1 MADNATD
8 KLILMG
14 RIGAAHGLK
23 GQVRLQSYTEDPL
36 DIASYKPLLT
46 QKPDVN
52 FIIKKARMQKTMLIV
67 TLEGVTDR
75 SAAEALNGIELFVP
89 RERLDEGGDEDED
102 EDEFLQADLIGL
114 KTVWADGSD
123 HGEIVSVANYG
134 AGDVLE
140 VRTSDGEISFLP
152 FTMAV
157 VPEVNIAAGTVTI
170 APPDEVLGE
179 EPR

>member
-1 MADNATD
+1 MAEQAKS

-23 GQVRLQSYTEDPL
+23 GQVRLQSFTEDPEA
-36 DIASYKPLLT
+36 IARYKPLLT
-46 QKPDVN
+46 KYPDVS
-52 FIIKKARMQKTMLIV
+52 FTIKKARLQKTMLIV
-67 TLEGVTDR
+67 TLEGITDR
-75 SAAEALNGIELFVP
+75 AAAEALNGTELFVP
-89 RERLDEGGDEDED
+89 RERLSEGIED
-102 EDEFLQADLIGL
+102 DEFLQADLIGL

-123 HGEIVSVANYG
+123 HGEIISVANYG

-152 FTMAV
+152 FTLAV
-157 VPEVNIAAGTVTI
+157 VPEVDIAAGTVTI

>member
-1 MADNATD
+1 MSHRAEHGED

-23 GQVRLQSYTEDPL
+23 GQVRLQSFTEDPES
-36 DIASYKPLLT
+36 IVKYKPLLT
-46 QKPDVN
+46 KKPDVS
-52 FIIKKARMQKTMLIV
+52 FTIKKARLQKTMLIV
-67 TLEGVTDR
+67 SLDGVTDR
-75 SAAEALNGIELFVP
+75 TAAEALNGTELFIP
-89 RERLDEGGDEDED
+89 REHLSEGIE

-114 KTVWADGSD
+114 KTVWSDGSA
-123 HGEIVSVANYG
+123 HGEIISVANYG

-140 VRTSDGEISFLP
+140 VRTLNGEISFLP

-170 APPDEVLGE
+170 VPPDEVVGE

>member
-1 MADNATD
+1 MADQAGN
-8 KLILMG
+8 KFILMG

-23 GQVRLQSYTEDPL
+23 GQVRLQSFTEDPEA
-36 DIASYKPLLT
+36 IVKYKPLLT
-46 QKPDVN
+46 KNSD
-52 FIIKKARMQKTMLIV
+52 ISYTIKKARLQKSMLIV

-75 SAAEALNGIELFVP
+75 TAAEALNGTELFVP
-89 RERLDEGGDEDED
+89 RERLSEGVED
-102 EDEFLQADLIGL
+102 DEFLQADLIGL

-123 HGEIVSVANYG
+123 HGEIISVANYG

-152 FTMAV
+152 FTLAV

-179 EPR
+179 EQR